1 MVASVYDTFI
11 LRCPSALEQELASEL
26 GFNYTGEFWLTR
38 QLVLKMRI

>member
-1 MVASVYDTFI
+1 MVASVYYIFI

-26 GFNYTGEFWLTR
+26 GFNYTGDWLTR